1 MISDISLT
9 DGVIRNSEWVL
20 APTGTETY
28 KTLYTMK
35 LNVMS
40 FSRSQSKLEV
50 EISNF
55 RLPLSV
61 PGTRHKSCD
70 ASLRSVQTNE
80 ASVQI
85 KHFFTALYPLK
96 QI

>member
-35 LNVMS
+35 LKRYELV
-40 FSRSQSKLEV
+40 SKPV
-50 EISNF
+50 EA
-55 RLPLSV
+55 
-61 PGTRHKSCD
+61 GG
-70 ASLRSVQTNE
+70 
-80 ASVQI
+80 
-85 KHFFTALYPLK
+85 
-96 QI
+96 